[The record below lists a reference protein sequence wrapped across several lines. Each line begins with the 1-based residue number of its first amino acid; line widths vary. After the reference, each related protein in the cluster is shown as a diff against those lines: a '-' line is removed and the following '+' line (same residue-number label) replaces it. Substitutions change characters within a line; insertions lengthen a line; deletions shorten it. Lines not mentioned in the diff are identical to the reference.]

1 MELAFLSSKN
11 NSFILVSQIAV
22 HCLVK
27 DSLGLLVDAFL
38 YLDGSFALTVF
49 SNF

>member
-1 MELAFLSSKN
+1 MKIPEN

-27 DSLGLLVDAFL
+27 DSLGLLVDAL
-38 YLDGSFALTVF
+38 SYLDGSFALEVST
-49 SNF
+49 NF